1 MLTLYLFLQKLEL
14 LSRFNEIFY
23 GQLNTSNQCEA
34 YQLLKHLKQLTYL
47 AFSFSIDSED
57 LQKMKD
63 SAKSLLDNCRSIFR
77 DDEFENEDSAED
89 LPLEEEDD
97 NREPKPEPR
106 YNVVPKLHH
115 VQHYSDQ
122 VQFYGP
128 LVLYSTLKFE
138 RKHQVFKQKADI
150 LKNFKNPSKSFAVH
164 HQLGLAVKLSNP
176 SFSEIDFFQKST
188 LAASTSRQASL
199 ILSTL
204 PNSILLHSGEHPHRL
219 NKNLAFK
226 INYLRTKYWISPV
239 KYHKVNSDGSIFA
252 EGDIYEEKKNIA
264 NINSDLKAQF
274 NFLTIKFPVT
284 KYVNLDHLHYRADFI
299 FSHSDFGE
307 FVALSKGLV

>member
-1 MLTLYLFLQKLEL
+1 MEL
-14 LSRFNEIFY
+14 LSRFHEIFY

-57 LQKMKD
+57 LQKMRD

-77 DDEFENEDSAED
+77 DDELGDEDSEED
-89 LPLEEEDD
+89 EEDD

-106 YNVVPKLHH
+106 YNVVPKFHH

-150 LKNFKNPSKSFAVH
+150 LKNFKNPSRSFAVH
-164 HQLGLAVKLSNP
+164 HQLGLALKLSHP
-176 SFSEIDFFQKST
+176 QFSDIDFFQKAS
-188 LAASTSRQASL
+188 LASSSSRQASL

-204 PNSILLHSGEHPHRL
+204 PNSIVLHSAEHPHRL

-226 INYLRTKYWISPV
+226 INYIRTKYWISPV
-239 KYHKVNSDGSIFA
+239 KYHKSNSDGSIFA
-252 EGDIYEEKKNIA
+252 EGNIYEEKKNIA
-264 NINSDLKAQF
+264 SINSNLKTQF
-274 NFLTIKFPVT
+274 HFLTVKFPVM
-284 KYVNLDHLHYRADFI
+284 KYVNLEHLHYRADFI